1 MSSAKEINFVNISV
15 NSLVTDSATGD
26 SHVSK
31 ESRQKRHWTVFYCIY
46 MSTYLV
52 QVNYFYL
59 QYVIDFRKSL
69 TCWLSEL
76 NDTNETTKHNV
87 QCQNNAR
94 ATTFPCLQIYTV
106 YFFIHRAICSWV
118 YIFIH
123 IEICTYK
130 CMGGNRIL
138 KTNQKHRYNIIRH
151 NNRKSEDL
159 LKENVIYI
167 INN

>member
-1 MSSAKEINFVNISV
+1 MSSTKEINFVNISV

-76 NDTNETTKHNV
+76 NDTNETTKHAKIMLV
-87 QCQNNAR
+87 QQHSLVCRYIQ
-94 ATTFPCLQIYTV
+94 
-106 YFFIHRAICSWV
+106 FISL
-118 YIFIH
+118 YIGQYAH
-123 IEICTYK
+123 E
-130 CMGGNRIL
+130 
-138 KTNQKHRYNIIRH
+138 
-151 NNRKSEDL
+151 
-159 LKENVIYI
+159 
-167 INN
+167 